1 MSDFEYLKQSAE
13 QLLAFDPKKCGSRD
27 EHQKLATLY
36 AMAFRE
42 QATPEVVLRLLAEC
56 DRLKKFEDALTK
68 LDAATAV
75 IDRSFRE
82 ERDVALFAVYWAARL
97 HMVPDEIVEQGDEDY
112 QEKVIR
118 SGAEVLMVGGRR
130 LYDAAERD
138 YAGRPIIP
146 FDHEYRGK
154 RAGQPAG
161 EGV

>member
-13 QLLAFDPKKCGSRD
+13 RLLYFEPKKCGSRD

-42 QATPEVVLRLLAEC
+42 QATPEAVLKLLAEC
-56 DRLKKFEDALTK
+56 DRLKKFEAAFTK

-75 IDRSFRE
+75 INQSFRE
-82 ERDVALFAVYWAARL
+82 ERDVAMFAVYWAARL
-97 HMVPDEIVEQGDEDY
+97 YMVPQEILEQDDEEY

-118 SGAEVLMVGGRR
+118 SCAEVLMVGGQR
-130 LYDAAERD
+130 LYDSAERD